1 MLEAQRSTEETN
13 HRKSK
18 TEGGIEE
25 IIKEFLRDQPRE
37 EGAWDE
43 HRHQHQPEDQFG
55 FIIVPNPPKCEF
67 FTTGG
72 VKLNIP
78 FFIFFVFQTFAGAKV
93 LQKNDIHK
101 KTGEKSR
108 AGLPISKKSC
118 NFAPDFAMEPICA
131 ISTAYG
137 TGGIAVIRVSG
148 EKSISIVD
156 TLFVGRSPL
165 SEAKGGTVH
174 HGSIQKTVVSGQT
187 EILDEVLC
195 SVFHA
200 PHSFTGEETVEIACH
215 GSLYIQQTLLQ
226 WLIDAGARMAQPG
239 EFTRRAFLNGKMD
252 LSQAEA
258 VADLIA
264 AQSRA
269 EKDLALSQLRGSVS
283 NELAGLRD
291 RLLHFTSL
299 IELELDFADHEELEF
314 ADRTELT
321 ALATEI
327 ETKLAALMASFR
339 TGNAIR
345 NGIPVAIVGAPNVG
359 KSTLLNALLGE
370 QRAIVSDIQGTTRD
384 TIEDTLV
391 IDGILFRLID
401 TAGMR
406 DTDDTLENM
415 GIERSRKAIERAQ
428 IVVHVFDNDA
438 NDDAL
443 LNDEMVKGT
452 IIEVLNKADLLKSEG
467 VKELTNEGILISAKN
482 GDIEP
487 LKNELVRIARDSMQ
501 TSAVMLSNARHYEA
515 VSRAHEA
522 IVRVQ
527 QGLKDGLSGEL
538 LSMDLQDCLNALGE
552 VTGQITN
559 AEVLANIF
567 SKFCIGK

>member
-1 MLEAQRSTEETN
+1 M
-13 HRKSK
+13 
-18 TEGGIEE
+18 
-25 IIKEFLRDQPRE
+25 
-37 EGAWDE
+37 
-43 HRHQHQPEDQFG
+43 
-55 FIIVPNPPKCEF
+55 
-67 FTTGG
+67 
-72 VKLNIP
+72 
-78 FFIFFVFQTFAGAKV
+78 
-93 LQKNDIHK
+93 
-101 KTGEKSR
+101 
-108 AGLPISKKSC
+108 
-118 NFAPDFAMEPICA
+118 
-131 ISTAYG
+131 
-137 TGGIAVIRVSG
+137 
-148 EKSISIVD
+148 D

-165 SEAKGGTVH
+165 YEAKANSVRY
-174 HGSIQKTVVSGQT
+174 GQFVRDG
-187 EILDEVLC
+187 EVLDDVLC
-195 SVFHA
+195 SVFRA

-226 WLIDAGARMAQPG
+226 WLIDAGCRAAEPG

-252 LSQAEA
+252 LTQAEA

-264 AQSRA
+264 AQSKA

-283 NELAGLRD
+283 NELGVLRE

-321 ALATEI
+321 ALAAEI

-384 TIEDTLV
+384 TIADTLV

-482 GDIEP
+482 GEIEP
-487 LKNELVRIARDSMQ
+487 LKQELVRIARVSMQ

-515 VSRAHEA
+515 VSRAHDA
-522 IVRVQ
+522 IIRVQ

>member
-1 MLEAQRSTEETN
+1 MD
-13 HRKSK
+13 K
-18 TEGGIEE
+18 
-25 IIKEFLRDQPRE
+25 
-37 EGAWDE
+37 
-43 HRHQHQPEDQFG
+43 
-55 FIIVPNPPKCEF
+55 
-67 FTTGG
+67 
-72 VKLNIP
+72 
-78 FFIFFVFQTFAGAKV
+78 
-93 LQKNDIHK
+93 
-101 KTGEKSR
+101 
-108 AGLPISKKSC
+108 
-118 NFAPDFAMEPICA
+118 
-131 ISTAYG
+131 
-137 TGGIAVIRVSG
+137 
-148 EKSISIVD
+148 
-156 TLFVGRSPL
+156 LFVGHSPL
-165 SEAKGGTVH
+165 GEAKANSVRY
-174 HGSIQKTVVSGQT
+174 GQIVR
-187 EILDEVLC
+187 EGEVLDDVLC
-195 SVFHA
+195 SVFRA

-226 WLIDAGARMAQPG
+226 WLIDAGCRAAEPG

-252 LSQAEA
+252 LTQAEA

-264 AQSRA
+264 AQSKA

-406 DTDDTLENM
+406 DTDDTLENL
-415 GIERSRKAIERAQ
+415 GIERSRQAVEKAQ
-428 IVVHVFDNDA
+428 VVLSV
-438 NDDAL
+438 
-443 LNDEMVKGT
+443 VSKGNHGVILDFT
-452 IIEVLNKADLLKSEG
+452 PYRTVLTVYNKADLLSPEERAQ
-467 VKELTNEGILISAKN
+467 VTDGICVSAKN

-515 VSRAHEA
+515 VSRTHEA

-527 QGLKDGLSGEL
+527 KGMADGLSGEL

>member
-1 MLEAQRSTEETN
+1 
-13 HRKSK
+13 
-18 TEGGIEE
+18 
-25 IIKEFLRDQPRE
+25 
-37 EGAWDE
+37 
-43 HRHQHQPEDQFG
+43 
-55 FIIVPNPPKCEF
+55 
-67 FTTGG
+67 
-72 VKLNIP
+72 
-78 FFIFFVFQTFAGAKV
+78 
-93 LQKNDIHK
+93 
-101 KTGEKSR
+101 
-108 AGLPISKKSC
+108 
-118 NFAPDFAMEPICA
+118 MEPICA

-165 SEAKGGTVH
+165 SETPANSVRY
-174 HGSIQKTVVSGQT
+174 GQIVR
-187 EILDEVLC
+187 EGEVLDDVLC
-195 SVFHA
+195 SVFRA

-283 NELAGLRD
+283 NELAGLRE

-443 LNDEMVKGT
+443 LNDAMVKGT
-452 IIEVLNKADLLKSEG
+452 IIEVLNKIDLQPRAKSQ
-467 VKELTNEGILISAKN
+467 ELIAISAKN
-482 GDIEP
+482 GEIEP
-487 LKNELVRIARDSMQ
+487 LKQELVRIARASMQ

>member
-1 MLEAQRSTEETN
+1 
-13 HRKSK
+13 
-18 TEGGIEE
+18 
-25 IIKEFLRDQPRE
+25 
-37 EGAWDE
+37 
-43 HRHQHQPEDQFG
+43 
-55 FIIVPNPPKCEF
+55 
-67 FTTGG
+67 
-72 VKLNIP
+72 
-78 FFIFFVFQTFAGAKV
+78 
-93 LQKNDIHK
+93 
-101 KTGEKSR
+101 
-108 AGLPISKKSC
+108 
-118 NFAPDFAMEPICA
+118 MEPICA

-148 EKSISIVD
+148 EGSLSIVD

-165 SEAKGGTVH
+165 YEAKANSVRY
-174 HGSIQKTVVSGQT
+174 GQIVRDG
-187 EILDEVLC
+187 EVLDDVLC
-195 SVFHA
+195 SVFRA

-226 WLIDAGARMAQPG
+226 WLIDAGCRAAEPG

-252 LSQAEA
+252 LTQAEA

-264 AQSRA
+264 AQSKA

-283 NELAGLRD
+283 NELGVLRE

-321 ALATEI
+321 ALAAEI

-415 GIERSRKAIERAQ
+415 GIERSRKARQ
-428 IVVHVFDNDA
+428 
-438 NDDAL
+438 
-443 LNDEMVKGT
+443 
-452 IIEVLNKADLLKSEG
+452 
-467 VKELTNEGILISAKN
+467 
-482 GDIEP
+482 
-487 LKNELVRIARDSMQ
+487 
-501 TSAVMLSNARHYEA
+501 
-515 VSRAHEA
+515 
-522 IVRVQ
+522 
-527 QGLKDGLSGEL
+527 
-538 LSMDLQDCLNALGE
+538 
-552 VTGQITN
+552 
-559 AEVLANIF
+559 
-567 SKFCIGK
+567 